1 MPTGAQDII
10 LPHMFLGE
18 AVSFSAQALRA
29 NPIRSLLTG
38 LGMVI
43 GTASVILVVTIS
55 LTSRDYI
62 LQQVEGIGSNI
73 IFAYY
78 VSAGPASAAAD
89 ADYIKMADVE
99 AVRSNLAGDIVAAT
113 GVISNFDRILIAGKI
128 RDVKVIGTDD
138 SYAAVRNIA
147 IDAGRFLD
155 AGDVTLREKVALLTD
170 QLATRM
176 FGSRAAALNQPI
188 RLFGLQFTVIGTFHE
203 RVETFGQSE
212 IERDTILVPITVLR
226 YFTPVER
233 IDPLYVQV
241 RSPERVE
248 AVAQRVAEVL
258 ESRHRPGA
266 TYRVETLTAIL
277 NAAKNIS
284 LILSLVLILIS
295 AITLVISGIGIMN
308 IMLVTVTERTREIGV
323 RLAVGASARE
333 ILLQFL
339 VEAMMVSLS
348 GGLLGILVGVAIPFS
363 VGLFTDIHIP
373 ISAVAIVVAF
383 GVSCLV
389 GLVFG
394 ILPANRAAH
403 LNPTEALRYE

>member
-1 MPTGAQDII
+1 
-10 LPHMFLGE
+10 
-18 AVSFSAQALRA
+18 
-29 NPIRSLLTG
+29 
-38 LGMVI
+38 MVI

-73 IFAYY
+73 IFAYL
-78 VSAGPASAAAD
+78 VSAGPSTPTAD

-99 AVRSNLAGDIVAAT
+99 AIRRELQPEIVAAT
-113 GVISNFDRILIAGKI
+113 GVMANFDHILIAGKEQ
-128 RDVKVIGTDD
+128 DVKVIGTDD
-138 SYAAVRNIA
+138 AYAAVRNIV
-147 IDAGRFLD
+147 ISSGRFLD
-155 AGDVTLREKVALLTD
+155 ATDVASRGKVALLTD
-170 QLATRM
+170 QLAQRM
-176 FGSRAAALNQPI
+176 FGSSRAADNQVI
-188 RLFGLQFTVIGTFHE
+188 RLFGLQFTVVGTFHE
-203 RVETFGQSE
+203 KVETFGQSE
-212 IERDTILVPITVLR
+212 VERDTILIPITALR
-226 YFTPVER
+226 NFTPVER

-241 RSPERVE
+241 RSPEQVDRTAARVQQI
-248 AVAQRVAEVL
+248 VAG
-258 ESRHRPGA
+258 RHRPGA
-266 TYRVETLTAIL
+266 NYRVDTLTAIL

-284 LILSLVLILIS
+284 LILSLVLILVS

-339 VEAMMVSLS
+339 TEAMMVSLT
-348 GGLLGILVGVAIPFS
+348 GGIIGILVGVAIPWS
-363 VGLFTDIHIP
+363 VSLFTDIRIP
-373 ISAVAIVVAF
+373 ISPVAVVVAF
-383 GVSCLV
+383 GVSCMV

>member
-1 MPTGAQDII
+1 M
-10 LPHMFLGE
+10 LVGE
-18 AVSFSAQALRA
+18 SLRFSAQALRA
-29 NPIRSLLTG
+29 NPVRSLLTG

-62 LQQVEGIGSNI
+62 LEQIEGIGSNI
-73 IFAYY
+73 VYAYY
-78 VSAGPASAAAD
+78 VNSGPTVITAD
-89 ADYIKMADVE
+89 ADYVKLADID
-99 AVRSNLAGDIVAAT
+99 AVRQALASDIVAAT
-113 GVISNFDRILIAGKI
+113 AVMSDMTTLLVAGKV

-138 SYAAVRNIA
+138 SYVTVRNIA
-147 IDAGRFLD
+147 VSSGRPLD
-155 AGDVTLREKVALLTD
+155 ASDVALREKVVLLSD
-170 QLATRM
+170 QLSKRM
-176 FGSRAAALNQPI
+176 YGVTSAALGQKI
-188 RLFGLQFTVIGTFHE
+188 RLYGLEFTVIGTFHE
-203 RVETFGQSE
+203 KVETFGQSE
-212 IERDTILVPITVLR
+212 IERDTILMPVTVLR
-226 YFTPVER
+226 YFTPVDR
-233 IDPLYVQV
+233 IDPMYVEVRTPEQV
-241 RSPERVE
+241 D
-248 AVAQRVAEVL
+248 RVAARIQQII

-266 TYRVETLTAIL
+266 PYRVQTLTAIL
-277 NAAKNIS
+277 DAAKNIA
-284 LILSLVLILIS
+284 LILSLVLVLVS

-348 GGLLGILVGVAIPFS
+348 GGLIGILAGVAIPLS
-363 VGLFTDIHIP
+363 VGLFADIRIP
-373 ISAVAIVVAF
+373 VSPVAIVVAF
-383 GVSCLV
+383 GVSCMV

>member
-1 MPTGAQDII
+1 
-10 LPHMFLGE
+10 MFLGE
-18 AVSFSAQALRA
+18 SLRFSAQALRA
-29 NPIRSLLTG
+29 NPVRSLLTG

-62 LQQVEGIGSNI
+62 LEQVEGVGSNI

-78 VSAGPASAAAD
+78 ATGGPSRPTAD
-89 ADYIKMADVE
+89 ADYVKMADVAAIRE
-99 AVRSNLAGDIVAAT
+99 ELRADITAAT
-113 GVISNFDRILIAGKI
+113 GVMSNFDQVLIAGKLQ
-128 RDVKVIGTDD
+128 DVKINGSDED
-138 SYAAVRNIA
+138 YRAVRNLVIST
-147 IDAGRFLD
+147 GRFLD
-155 AGDVTLREKVALLTD
+155 AGDVTRREKVALLTD
-170 QLATRM
+170 HLAQRTY
-176 FGSRAAALNQPI
+176 GSPAAALGQVT
-188 RLFGLQFTVIGTFHE
+188 RLYGLQFTVIGTFHE

-212 IERDTILVPITVLR
+212 VDRDTVVIPITVLR

-241 RSPERVE
+241 RSAPDVERMAVRVQEILE
-248 AVAQRVAEVL
+248 A
-258 ESRHRPGA
+258 RHRPGA
-266 TYRVETLTAIL
+266 TYRVDTLTAIL
-277 NAAKNIS
+277 DAAKNIS
-284 LILSLVLILIS
+284 LILSLVLVLVS
-295 AITLVISGIGIMN
+295 GITLLISGIGIMN

-323 RLAVGASARE
+323 RLAVGASARK

-339 VEAMMVSLS
+339 TEAMMVSLS
-348 GGLLGILVGVAIPFS
+348 GGLIGILVGVAMPLS
-363 VGLFTDIHIP
+363 VGLFTDIRIP
-373 ISAVAIVVAF
+373 ISWVAIAVAF

>member
-1 MPTGAQDII
+1 MLFTES
-10 LPHMFLGE
+10 LR
-18 AVSFSAQALRA
+18 FSYEALRA
-29 NPIRSLLTG
+29 NPVRSLLTG

-78 VSAGPASAAAD
+78 VSSGPANPAAD
-89 ADYIKMADVE
+89 ADYIKMGDVE
-99 AVRSNLAGDIVAAT
+99 AIRQNLSSDIVAAT
-113 GVISNFDRILIAGKI
+113 GVMSNFDQILIGGKLQ
-128 RDVKVIGTDD
+128 DVKINGTDGD
-138 SYAAVRNIA
+138 YAEVRNIV
-147 IDAGRFLD
+147 ISSGRFLVP
-155 AGDVTLREKVALLTD
+155 GDVSGREKVALLTD
-170 QLATRM
+170 HLAERM
-176 FGSRAAALNQPI
+176 YGTSNAALNQVI
-188 RLFGLQFTVIGTFHE
+188 KLYGLQFTVIGTFHE

-212 IERDTILVPITVLR
+212 IERDTIVVPVTVLR

-241 RSPERVE
+241 RSPQDVERV
-248 AVAQRVAEVL
+248 AVRVQDL
-258 ESRHRPGA
+258 IESRHRTGA
-266 TYRVETLTAIL
+266 HYRVDTLTAIL
-277 NAAKNIS
+277 VAAKNIS
-284 LILSLVLILIS
+284 LILSLVLVLVS

-323 RLAVGASARE
+323 RLAVGATARA

-339 VEAMMVSLS
+339 SEAMIVSLT
-348 GGLLGILVGVAIPFS
+348 GGIAGILVGISIPLS
-363 VGLFTDIHIP
+363 VELFADIKIP
-373 ISAVAIVVAF
+373 ISPVAIVVAF

>member
-1 MPTGAQDII
+1 
-10 LPHMFLGE
+10 MFLGE

-29 NPIRSLLTG
+29 NPIRSLLTA

-99 AVRSNLAGDIVAAT
+99 AVRRNLPGDIVAAT
-113 GVISNFDRILIAGKI
+113 GVMSNFDRILIAGKI

-176 FGSRAAALNQPI
+176 FGSRAAALNQPV

-212 IERDTILVPITVLR
+212 IERDTILIPITVLR

-248 AVAQRVAEVL
+248 AVAQRVGEVL

-266 TYRVETLTAIL
+266 SYRVETLTAIL

-323 RLAVGASARE
+323 RLAVGASARA

>member
-1 MPTGAQDII
+1 
-10 LPHMFLGE
+10 MFLAE
-18 AVSFSAQALRA
+18 SLRFSAQALRA
-29 NPIRSLLTG
+29 NPVRSLLTG

-62 LQQVEGIGSNI
+62 LEQVEGIGSNI

-78 VSAGPASAAAD
+78 VSAGPTTPTAD
-89 ADYIKMADVE
+89 ADYIKMADVDAIRAE
-99 AVRSNLAGDIVAAT
+99 LAPDIVAAT
-113 GVISNFDRILIAGKI
+113 GVMTNFDRLLIAGKEQ
-128 RDVKVIGTDD
+128 DVKVIGTDE
-138 SYAAVRNIA
+138 SYPPVRNIV
-147 IDAGRFLD
+147 ISSGRFLD
-155 AGDVTLREKVALLTD
+155 STDIGTRTKVALLTD
-170 QLATRM
+170 QLAKRM
-176 FGSRAAALNQPI
+176 FGGTSAAVNQVI
-188 RLFGLQFTVIGTFHE
+188 RLYGLQFTVIGTFHE
-203 RVETFGQSE
+203 KVETFGQSE
-212 IERDTILVPITVLR
+212 VERDTILVPITVLR

-241 RSPERVE
+241 RSPQQVDQVALRVQGI
-248 AVAQRVAEVL
+248 VAG
-258 ESRHRPGA
+258 RHRPGA
-266 TYRVETLTAIL
+266 NYRVETLTAIL

-284 LILSLVLILIS
+284 LILSLVLVLVS

-333 ILLQFL
+333 ILTQFL
-339 VEAMMVSLS
+339 TEAMMVSLS
-348 GGLLGILVGVAIPFS
+348 GGMLGILVGVAIPLS
-363 VGLFTDIHIP
+363 VSLFTDIRIP
-373 ISAVAIVVAF
+373 ISIMAIAVAF
-383 GVSCLV
+383 GVSCMV

>member
-1 MPTGAQDII
+1 M
-10 LPHMFLGE
+10 LLGE
-18 AVSFSAQALRA
+18 SLRFSAQALRA
-29 NPIRSLLTG
+29 NPVRSLLTG

-62 LQQVEGIGSNI
+62 LEQIEGIGSNI
-73 IFAYY
+73 IFAYH
-78 VSAGPASAAAD
+78 VNSGPTVATAD
-89 ADYIKMADVE
+89 ADYVKLADVE
-99 AVRSNLAGDIVAAT
+99 AVRQDLASDIGAAT
-113 GVISNFDRILIAGKI
+113 AVMSDIDPLLIGGKV

-138 SYAAVRNIA
+138 SYATVRNIA
-147 IDAGRFLD
+147 ISAGRPLD
-155 AGDVTLREKVALLTD
+155 AGDLSLREKVALLSD
-170 QLATRM
+170 PLAQRM
-176 FGSRAAALNQPI
+176 FGARAAALNQKI
-188 RLFGLQFTVIGTFHE
+188 RLYGLEFTIIGTFHE

-212 IERDTILVPITVLR
+212 IERETILIPVTVLR
-226 YFTPVER
+226 YFTLVER
-233 IDPLYVQV
+233 IDPMYVQV
-241 RSPERVE
+241 RTPEQVD
-248 AVAQRVAEVL
+248 RVAARVQQIL

-266 TYRVETLTAIL
+266 PYRVQTLTAIL
-277 NAAKNIS
+277 DAAKNIS
-284 LILSLVLILIS
+284 LILSLVLVLVS

-308 IMLVTVTERTREIGV
+308 IMLVTVTERTREIGL

-348 GGLLGILVGVAIPFS
+348 GGLIGILAGVAIPFS
-363 VGLFTDIHIP
+363 VGLFADIRIP
-373 ISAVAIVVAF
+373 VSPVAIVVAF
-383 GVSCLV
+383 GVSCVV